1 MMTKQD
7 VNHIYEE
14 SVYQIRLRV
23 AMSLLAVPG
32 INHDRALEEADKF
45 VLRLMDEDA
54 DWLMNHFKGS

>member
-1 MMTKQD
+1 MTKQD
-7 VNHIYEE
+7 INHIYEE

-45 VLRLMDEDA
+45 VFRLLAEDA
-54 DWLMNHFKGS
+54 AWLLDRFKND